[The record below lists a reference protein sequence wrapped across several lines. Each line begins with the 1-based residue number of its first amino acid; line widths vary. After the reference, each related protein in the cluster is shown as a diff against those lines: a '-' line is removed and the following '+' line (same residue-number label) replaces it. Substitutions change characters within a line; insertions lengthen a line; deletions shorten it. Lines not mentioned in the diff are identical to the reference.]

1 MKNKKHLTELEKL
14 RRFFESQ
21 TDVNGSY
28 TGNGKFGVEQD
39 VDDL

>member
-1 MKNKKHLTELEKL
+1 MKKNEHLSELEKL
-14 RRFFESQ
+14 RRFFQSQ

-28 TGNGKFGVEQD
+28 TGNGIFGVEQD

>member
-1 MKNKKHLTELEKL
+1 MKNEKYLSELEKL
-14 RRFFESQ
+14 RRFFQSQ

-28 TGNGKFGVEQD
+28 TGNGEFGVEQD